1 MFTRNLLPKCL
12 PCPRIIKRFRF
23 SRNDS
28 KKSACR
34 SKRRYGQN
42 FLIDLNLLRLLAA
55 TADVQRNDVVLEVGT
70 GTGSLTAILAAQAAE
85 VVSVE
90 IDPQLH
96 QLASE
101 ELIDFDNV
109 LLLQKDALRRKNT
122 LDAELLEAVNSRLAE
137 RPGRRFVLVA
147 NLPYCIAT
155 PVISNLLALDRP
167 PELMTVTIQRELAER
182 FIAVPGTKDYSS
194 ASIWIQSQCRV
205 QLVRLLP
212 PEVFWPRPK
221 VTSAIVQIRLDP
233 NLRSRIADLE
243 FFHDFVRTIFLHRR
257 KLLRSGLLAGY
268 KPRLDKPSVDALL
281 VAQGLIPTVRAKNLL
296 PKPSSRCPTQCVQD
310 LAKIPHRNISSAE
323 LTEADETAQGEI

>member
-1 MFTRNLLPKCL
+1 MPALSANYQTVSFLK
-12 PCPRIIKRFRF
+12 KRFEEVGL
-23 SRNDS
+23 SL
-28 KKSACR
+28 KA
-34 SKRRYGQN
+34 RYGQN
-42 FLIDLNLLRLLAA
+42 FLIDLNLLRLLAE
-55 TADVQRNDVVLEVGT
+55 TADVQPNDVVLEVGT

-109 LLLQKDALRRKNT
+109 LLLQTDALRRKNT
-122 LDAELLEAVNSRLAE
+122 LNPEVLDAVNNRLAE
-137 RPGRRFVLVA
+137 RPDRRFVLAA

-221 VTSAIVQIRLDP
+221 ITSAIVQIRLDP
-233 NLRSRIADLE
+233 SLRSRIADLP

-257 KLLRSGLLAGY
+257 KLLRGGLLAGY
-268 KPRLDKPSVDALL
+268 KSRLDKPAIDALL
-281 VAQGLIPTVRAKNLL
+281 AEQGLIPTCRAEELTSPAILALADAVRARL
-296 PKPSSRCPTQCVQD
+296 Q
-310 LAKIPHRNISSAE
+310 
-323 LTEADETAQGEI
+323 